1 MSKISIRISTLLLLC
16 AMLFPLSAC
25 GDELPSANSVMT
37 QFCARY
43 PHLPAGRTYR
53 LSAQEYEEEVLRPT
67 FAAALYGND
76 LSFLADAA
84 VYFCAATDVPGEM
97 GIFICRTGDDAERMA
112 TLCLARLYHLR
123 KAAPAA
129 ESLMGSKVLRFGHT
143 VVYTALPDNA
153 AAERILR
160 SIL

>member
-1 MSKISIRISTLLLLC
+1 MRKKLIRIFALLLLY
-16 AMLFPLSAC
+16 AMLFPLAAC
-25 GDELPSANSVMT
+25 GGELPSADGAMAE
-37 QFCARY
+37 FRERY
-43 PHLPAGRTYR
+43 PNLPAGRAYR
-53 LSAQEYEEEVLRPT
+53 LSAQEYEEEALRPA
-67 FAAALYGND
+67 FATALFGSD

-84 VYFCAATDVPGEM
+84 IYFCATADTPGEM
-97 GIFICRTGDDAERMA
+97 GIFVCRTGDDAERMA

-123 KAAPAA
+123 KSSPAA